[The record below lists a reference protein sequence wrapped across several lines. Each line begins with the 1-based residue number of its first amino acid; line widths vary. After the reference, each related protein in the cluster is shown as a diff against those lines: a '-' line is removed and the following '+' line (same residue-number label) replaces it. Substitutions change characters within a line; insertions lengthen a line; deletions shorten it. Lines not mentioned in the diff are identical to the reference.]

1 MEEKTKNI
9 KNSLDNIKK
18 SMIDLGHVIENIRAF
33 LEGSVDIIKKYCI
46 IAEDILYKY
55 ETYNKELKNH
65 RILQSVINLNDSNE
79 KLMNNIKSIIDK
91 KDDIKKQAQSI
102 IDIFILDRE
111 DYIKGSQNNN
121 NSLKQSNGSNN

>member
-79 KLMNNIKSIIDK
+79 
-91 KDDIKKQAQSI
+91 
-102 IDIFILDRE
+102 
-111 DYIKGSQNNN
+111 
-121 NSLKQSNGSNN
+121 